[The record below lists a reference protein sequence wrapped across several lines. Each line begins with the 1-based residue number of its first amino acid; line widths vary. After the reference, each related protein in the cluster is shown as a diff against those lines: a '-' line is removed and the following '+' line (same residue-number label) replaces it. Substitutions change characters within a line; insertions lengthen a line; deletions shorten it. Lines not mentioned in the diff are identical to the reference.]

1 MDEWVNETSNKSM
14 TWYAKQKR
22 KPFCVSLM
30 FFICCGLHCS
40 EACDDDNEVLVFRWL
55 LHMWSLATLLA
66 HQGRT
71 FPLHCQIIELQ
82 REVCR
87 SVRVLCTAPNF
98 PAQVKRWAWKM
109 RMKCGVASFLASL
122 LLQFLSPQ
130 VKNH

>member
-1 MDEWVNETSNKSM
+1 MYALQKKESRFVNS
-14 TWYAKQKR
+14 R
-22 KPFCVSLM
+22 VLM
-30 FFICCGLHCS
+30 FFNYDGLHC
-40 EACDDDNEVLVFRWL
+40 DDNEVLVFRWL

-66 HQGRT
+66 HPGRT

-109 RMKCGVASFLASL
+109 RMKCGVASFLASARIL
-122 LLQFLSPQ
+122 AE
-130 VKNH
+130 NH